1 MDKKPEITYSLG
13 RFEPQVFVKVFSLLI
28 VILAGLSLLASY
40 LMDQSLEGIIVGQGL
55 YRFILLPFF
64 LAGGIAYITRHS
76 TLKVTHVTK
85 RKLDK
90 LVTEAMR
97 KEGYELRKDKDQVM
111 VFDPEISGIVSLNQ
125 WMENVTITVK
135 FKNHNMTIVGPRR
148 IMRNMHDRVKFGLDF
163 KEALRLEP
171 AQ

>member
-1 MDKKPEITYSLG
+1 
-13 RFEPQVFVKVFSLLI
+13 
-28 VILAGLSLLASY
+28 
-40 LMDQSLEGIIVGQGL
+40 
-55 YRFILLPFF
+55 
-64 LAGGIAYITRHS
+64 
-76 TLKVTHVTK
+76 
-85 RKLDK
+85 
-90 LVTEAMR
+90 
-97 KEGYELRKDKDQVM
+97 M

-135 FKNHNMTIVGPRR
+135 FKNHNMVIVGPRR